1 MAAPTRAPLLTN
13 PLLRVVWALLSKAR
27 PRFVTAD
34 HAREVNM
41 SNDPNPTPVAKSRP
55 VEEIRLGAIK
65 AAVWRND
72 TDSGVRH
79 NVTFERIYRDGEE
92 WRSTGSFGKDD
103 LLVLAK
109 VADQA
114 HTWILTTG
122 RSASAAQPSPE
133 AEPAPLTGAEI
144 SRRRR

>member
-1 MAAPTRAPLLTN
+1 
-13 PLLRVVWALLSKAR
+13 
-27 PRFVTAD
+27 
-34 HAREVNM
+34 M
-41 SNDPNPTPVAKSRP
+41 SNDPNPTPVAESRP

-103 LLVLAK
+103 MLVLAN
-109 VADQA
+109 VADQS